1 MTELQRLLKIR
12 DSLRQLIE
20 LGWDIVHIENS
31 LEEELAIINQQIDE
45 QLKEGDLI

>member
-31 LEEELAIINQQIDE
+31 LEEELAIINNQIDE
-45 QLKEGDLI
+45 ITKEDII